1 MLHRTASL
9 TVYPALRSFMVF
21 VDFRGRPGNMQA
33 LPSDP
38 LPSPHKC
45 QKLSF
50 KLSLIYPG
58 SRNPNSG
65 PEPADSGAS
74 QDIVQS
80 HSDSDVVLWPE
91 SLLSRN
97 PPNAK
102 ILTYGYNADV
112 VGGFLDDHGKNGIT
126 NHANGLMVKLSSE
139 INNQVRPSSIKPS
152 ELTLDAQKA
161 IISVVYGLGRI
172 IIKDV

>member
-1 MLHRTASL
+1 MLHRVASL

-21 VDFRGRPGNMQA
+21 LDIRGRPGNMQA

-50 KLSLIYPG
+50 TFSLIYPG

-65 PEPADSGAS
+65 PEPAYSGAS
-74 QDIVQS
+74 QNIVQS

-91 SLLSRN
+91 SLLSKN

-126 NHANGLMVKLSSE
+126 NHANGLMVKVSSE

-152 ELTLDAQKA
+152 ELTLDALKA
-161 IISVVYGLGRI
+161 IISVV
-172 IIKDV
+172 